1 MTVLLKVQNL
11 KTQFMTERGLLKAV
25 DGVSYD
31 IHEGEIVGLVGESG
45 CGKSVSQLSLLQLIP
60 VPPGKIVGGKAIF
73 EGQDLLQ
80 FEANGP
86 KMRSIRGGKI
96 AMIFQEPMTSLNP
109 AMTIARQLTEVMQL
123 HLNMDNHAARER
135 SIELLGLVGIPD
147 AERRL
152 DDYPHQFSGGMRQR
166 VMVAMAV
173 SCNPRLI
180 IADEPTTA
188 LDATIQAQLLELMKD
203 IVVRFQMAMVLVTHN
218 LGIVARYAQRINV
231 MYAGRIVES
240 GTVKEIWDN
249 PLHPYTIGLLQ
260 CVPKLGKKLTPIEGA
275 PPHLINMPPTCPF
288 LPRCRYQTEN
298 CGKEPRAEL
307 IFIEGQH
314 YVGCHVDTRSV
325 TPTAS
330 IPPGREKRFDTT
342 LHVTARPEMTC
353 PGMLESGGNIKPWQD
368 DIILDVKDLRMYF
381 PVTRGLFRRKVA
393 DVKAVDNISFKIKK
407 GETFGLVGE
416 SGCGKTTVG
425 RCAQRLYCP
434 TEGQILFEGQD
445 VTRLSENKLMTLR
458 RKMAVIFQD
467 PYGSL
472 NPRINAGNIVGEPL
486 KVHHLVS
493 SNREYEE
500 KVEGLFLMA
509 GLDPSMTDRFPHEFS
524 GGQRQRIA
532 IARALAGDPSLIICD
547 EPVSAL
553 DVSIQAQIINLLQ
566 ELREKKE
573 GLTYM
578 FISHDLLTV
587 QYISTRVAVMYLG
600 RIVEIAAS
608 EELYDNTLHPY
619 SRALLSAIPIP
630 DPHLEEKRERIIL
643 QGDVPSPL
651 NPPPGCNF
659 HTRCPMAISE
669 CSQGVPPLRDIG
681 NGHQVACIRV

>member
-1 MTVLLKVQNL
+1 MTVLLKVENL
-11 KTQFMTERGLLKAV
+11 RTQFTTERGLVKAV
-25 DGVSYD
+25 DGVSYH
-31 IHEGEIVGLVGESG
+31 INEGEIVGLVGESG
-45 CGKSVSQLSLLQLIP
+45 CGKSVSQLSLMQLIP
-60 VPPGKIVGGKAIF
+60 SPPGEIVDGEVIF
-73 EGQDLLQ
+73 EGRDLLR

-86 KMRSIRGGKI
+86 EMRSIRGGKI
-96 AMIFQEPMTSLNP
+96 SMIFQEPMTSLNP
-109 AMTIARQLTEVMQL
+109 AMTIARQLSEVMQL
-123 HLNMDNHAARER
+123 HLKMDDHAARKR
-135 SIELLGLVGIPD
+135 SIELLNLVGIPD
-147 AERRL
+147 AERRV

-203 IVVRFQMAMVLVTHN
+203 IVTRFKTAMVLVTHN

-249 PLHPYTIGLLQ
+249 PLHPYTISLLQ
-260 CVPKLGKKLTPIEGA
+260 CVPKLGKKLVPIEGL

-288 LPRCRYQTEN
+288 LPRCRYRIEN
-298 CGKEPRAEL
+298 CYKEAWGEL
-307 IFIEGQH
+307 EHVEGQH
-314 YVGCHVDTRSV
+314 YVGCRVNIGPIDSSAPLGQRKRIETIQPV
-325 TPTAS
+325 TLKPVMS
-330 IPPGREKRFDTT
+330 RI
-342 LHVTARPEMTC
+342 RP
-353 PGMLESGGNIKPWQD
+353 SKND
-368 DIILDVKDLRMYF
+368 VILDVKDLRMYF
-381 PVTRGLFRRKVA
+381 PVTRGLLRRKIA
-393 DVKAVDNISFKIKK
+393 DVKAIDNISFNIRK

-425 RCAQRLYCP
+425 RCTQRLYRS
-434 TEGQILFEGQD
+434 TGGHILFEGKDIAQ
-445 VTRLSENKLMTLR
+445 LSGNKIKTLR
-458 RKMAVIFQD
+458 RKMAVVFQD

-472 NPRINAGNIVGEPL
+472 NPRMNAGSIVGEPL
-486 KVHHLVS
+486 KVHHLVTN
-493 SNREYEE
+493 NREYEK
-500 KVEGLFLMA
+500 KVEDLFLMA

-532 IARALAGDPSLIICD
+532 VARALAGDPSLIICD

-566 ELREKKE
+566 ELQEKKE

-587 QYISTRVAVMYLG
+587 QYVSTRVAVMYLG
-600 RIVEIAAS
+600 RIVEIADS
-608 EELYDNTLHPY
+608 EELYTNTLHPY
-619 SRALLSAIPIP
+619 SRALLSAVPVP
-630 DPHLEEKRERIIL
+630 DPHIEEQRERIIL
-643 QGDVPSPL
+643 EGDVPSPL

-659 HTRCPMAISE
+659 HTRCPIAGSE
-669 CSQGVPPLRDIG
+669 CSQEIPPLRDVG
-681 NGHQVACIRV
+681 GGHQVACIKV